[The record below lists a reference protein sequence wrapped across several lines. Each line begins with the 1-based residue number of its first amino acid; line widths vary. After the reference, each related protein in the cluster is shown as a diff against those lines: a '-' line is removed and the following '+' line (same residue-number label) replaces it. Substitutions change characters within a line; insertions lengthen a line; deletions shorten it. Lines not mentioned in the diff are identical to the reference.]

1 MPFLAICRSQP
12 SLFEISCVILISKS
26 KNLAANEKIKQKNDR
41 IKIILKQKD
50 FIKQPVITQGPTF
63 LSFSFLIDCCISVF
77 FSFLIKAFAEFERL
91 RLYRQ
96 AFIVYKNGENL
107 KILIKIFCQNL

>member
-50 FIKQPVITQGPTF
+50 FIKQPVVTQGPT
-63 LSFSFLIDCCISVF
+63 FLIDCCISVF

-107 KILIKIFCQNL
+107 KILIKIFCRNL

>member
-63 LSFSFLIDCCISVF
+63 LSFSFLIDCRISAF
-77 FSFLIKAFAEFERL
+77 FSFLIKAFADFERL
-91 RLYRQ
+91 RFNRQ